1 MHTHTRHR
9 PVIARDGAE
18 GTRCAR
24 SGCMLPPYIIEELR
38 RRERARSEES
48 ARRQPVVELPLA
60 PPPRRE
66 PKRDEPERG
75 VTIIDVL

>member
-1 MHTHTRHR
+1 MGSPDGRREACGVH
-9 PVIARDGAE
+9 ARLP
-18 GTRCAR
+18 
-24 SGCMLPPYIIEELR
+24 MLPPYIIEELR
-38 RRERARSEES
+38 RREEARREES